1 MTWTIRRIRDAQPD
15 LEAMIALVNEVSPDN
30 ATSIEDIRW
39 ADATYPGTGRF
50 VAEVDGRVVGAATV
64 GRIYMRDPEYDG
76 LWVTIDVLATARR
89 RGIGT
94 ALYEITSSHAREAG
108 KQALHIETTDDR
120 AESIAF
126 LVRHGFRELERAKAL
141 ALDVRGL
148 EPPAVAPPDGVS
160 IVTLAARPDLVE
172 GIFHVA
178 EEAFPDIPSLDDD
191 PMRVG
196 TLDEFRARDVDR
208 PGIPPDALAIAL
220 DEASGRVIGYASL
233 IRQAGSSTRAYHDMT
248 AVARAWR
255 GRGVA
260 GALKRAT
267 IGWAIRSGLERLET
281 GNDVA
286 NTAMR
291 ALNARLGYRPLPDL
305 IEFRGPLAGTV
316 ASPAAG

>member
-1 MTWTIRRIRDAQPD
+1 MTWTIRQVGDAKPD
-15 LEAMIALVNEVSPDN
+15 LEGLVALVNEVSPDN
-30 ATSIEDIRW
+30 TTSFEEIRW
-39 ADATYPGTGRF
+39 ADATYPGTGRWL
-50 VAEVDGRVVGAATV
+50 AELGGKVVGAATV
-64 GRIYMRDPEYDG
+64 GRIYMRDPDYDG
-76 LWVTIDVLATARR
+76 LWATIDVLTTARR

-94 ALYEITSSHAREAG
+94 ALYEAISGHARVAD
-108 KQALHIETTDDR
+108 KHALHVETTDDR
-120 AESIAF
+120 AEAIAF
-126 LVRHGFRELERAKAL
+126 LVRQGFRELERAKLL

-160 IVTLAARPDLVE
+160 IVTLATRPDLVE

-178 EEAFPDIPSLDDD
+178 EEAFPDIPSVEE

-196 TLDEFRARDVDR
+196 TRDEFRARDVDR
-208 PGIPPDALAIAL
+208 PGIPPEAFAIAL
-220 DEASGRVIGYASL
+220 DGASGRVIGYASL

-281 GNDVA
+281 GNDDA

-305 IEFRGPLAGTV
+305 IEFRGPLAGAL